1 MTYKTKTVQLPKR
14 LSANRD
20 FEFLEAVLFEKPR
33 LPFAIV
39 HYAVQGSPEE
49 MGLRL
54 DLDKQVFLDHFEDS
68 RNEALATA
76 AAPEIVGF
84 LGSAGET
91 AAGVGALS

>member
-1 MTYKTKTVQLPKR
+1 MNYKTKTVQLPKR

-20 FEFLEAVLFEKPR
+20 VEFLEAVLFETPR

-39 HYAVQGSPEE
+39 HYAVQGSLEE

-54 DLDKQVFLDHFEDS
+54 DLDKQVFLDHFEDA
-68 RNEALATA
+68 RNEALASA

-84 LGSAGET
+84 LGSSGER
-91 AAGVGALS
+91 AVSVGAPA